1 MTLEGFSFSVKS
13 DQEACIIFLLFL
25 LFSLPFRLE
34 HIVTRLSQR
43 FSLYGLLYAICKTT
57 FVTFSIF
64 GWQDA
69 SLKVCGILVFPTFFE
84 SFNL

>member
-64 GWQDA
+64 GWQDSKLK
-69 SLKVCGILVFPTFFE
+69 SLWDFGVSNLE